1 VINSVKLEEF
11 GEKDDDRKGMYLK
24 FSSYNMNII
33 AAHKIDSFLYCL
45 CKSHM
50 KIIDRVPIGHC
61 ESGVYI
67 YGISQMKK

>member
-1 VINSVKLEEF
+1 
-11 GEKDDDRKGMYLK
+11 MYLK
-24 FSSYNMNII
+24 FSSYKMNII